1 MYHYRTLLAVDR
13 EIVDQL
19 SRAILADRYRRRVW
33 RKLSP
38 LASAIIALAYLRH
51 GHTLREL
58 SAPLGVGHMTVWRV
72 IAEVVDLL
80 EKQAPTLKQVA
91 GGELLTVLVD
101 GTVIPTQH
109 KKMLGVKGKRE
120 MFSGKHKCYG
130 VNVQTITD
138 VRGNLLW
145 LSSALPGARHDMG
158 AVHEHG
164 MIGAL
169 ANKRVLAD
177 KGYQGSGW
185 HTPTKRHPTRVFTIE
200 HELGNRTLAS
210 ERAPV
215 ERGMAWILIV
225 ASVHTFSPQ
234 RQPNFQVPTRRF
246 GSQLVEPRISL

>member
-19 SRAILADRYRRRVW
+19 SQAIRVDRHERRAW

-38 LASAIIALAYLRH
+38 LASAIVALAYLRH

-72 IAEVVDLL
+72 IVESISLL
-80 EKQAPTLKQVA
+80 EGQAPSLKQVVHD
-91 GGELLTVLVD
+91 LPHTVLVD

-109 KKMLGVKGKRE
+109 KKMLETKEKRE

-158 AVHEHG
+158 AVHEHE
-164 MIGAL
+164 MISAL

-185 HTPTKRHPTRVFTIE
+185 HTPVKHHPARVFTLE

-215 ERGMAWILIV
+215 ERGMAWTLIV
-225 ASVHTFSPQ
+225 ASLHAFSPQ
-234 RQPNFQVPTRRF
+234 RQPNYQVPTRRF
-246 GSQLVEPRISL
+246 GSKLVEPKIPL